1 MFGEGGDRKTIM
13 GGKMTIPKA
22 LCGWLILLAIAFAN
36 GAFRAYYERYLG
48 AHRANQVS
56 CGIGVALFAVAVWI
70 VDRRWPF
77 ESSAHAWRTGV
88 LWVLMTVTWELLFF
102 HYVAGRS
109 WKELAGNYAFWEGRL
124 WVLVL
129 LAVLV
134 LPPLA
139 DGARRS
145 RVAIGSCLLWGAIA
159 WAACGLVLSVSRIC
173 LGMEIALWL
182 YLAAAPVIAYGA
194 TVACWNRPRHPRA
207 VSAAALLT
215 GTIFCLDLLIVA
227 PFIERSFVM
236 FESFRGTWAPMGL
249 IAFTSLATGLL
260 LSLPAER
267 RPFLKWMPEDR
278 DLEARMPGDSL
289 LDGESGPTHA
299 ITIRC
304 RPGQLWP
311 WLVQMGYGRAGW
323 YSHDRL
329 DNWGHRSSD
338 RLLPEFQRLE
348 GGDRLPSTPDGKC
361 FFEVLDLEPE
371 ANLVLGSHLTTGP
384 VHSLRW
390 AETSP
395 SVSQRATW
403 SFALISEAA
412 NDTRLRVRTR
422 GVSAPAWR
430 WMPVNAFFSV
440 AHIIMQRK
448 QLISLKR
455 RAETQG

>member
-1 MFGEGGDRKTIM
+1 
-13 GGKMTIPKA
+13 MTIPKA
-22 LCGWLILLAIAFAN
+22 LCVWLILLAIAFVN

-56 CGIGVALFAVAVWI
+56 CGIGIVLFAIVVWI
-70 VDRRWPF
+70 ANRRWPF
-77 ESSAHAWRTGV
+77 EPAADAWRTGV
-88 LWVLMTVTWELLFF
+88 LWVLMTVTWEFLFF
-102 HYVAGRS
+102 HYLAGRS

-129 LAVLV
+129 LALLL
-134 LPPLA
+134 LPPLV
-139 DGARRS
+139 DGSRRS
-145 RVAIGSCLLWGAIA
+145 RVGIGPCLLWGVIA
-159 WAACGLVLSVSRIC
+159 WAGCGLVLGVSRAS

-182 YLAAAPVIAYGA
+182 HLAAAPVIAYAA
-194 TVACWNRPRHPRA
+194 TVACCNQPRHPRA
-207 VSAAALLT
+207 VSLAALLS

-236 FESFRGTWAPMGL
+236 FQSVLGTWAPIGL

-267 RPFLKWMPEDR
+267 RPFLKWMPEPR
-278 DLEARMPGDSL
+278 DLEARMPGEAL
-289 LDGESGPTHA
+289 LAGERGPTHA

-304 RPGQLWP
+304 SPGQLWP

-338 RLLPEFQRLE
+338 RLLPEFQRL
-348 GGDRLPSTPDGKC
+348 GRGDRLPSTPDGRC

-371 ANLVLGSHLTTGP
+371 ASLVLGSHLTTGP
-384 VHSLRW
+384 VRSLPW
-390 AETSP
+390 SEPSP
-395 SVSQRATW
+395 SVFQRATW
-403 SFALISEAA
+403 SFALVPQGPHE
-412 NDTRLRVRTR
+412 TRLRVGTR
-422 GVSAPAWR
+422 GVSTPGWR
-430 WMPVNAFFSV
+430 WVPVNAFFSV

-448 QLISLKR
+448 QLVSLKR